1 MNRAINCVKIAVAAS
16 LVWALAAVQSAPA
29 GSLWA
34 KSTRTRRSVYAD
46 DTARNVGDSLTIVI
60 SESSSISTDAKRSN
74 SKKTGR
80 KAEMSGEINYGD
92 LLSWLPTGDFAIP
105 SVDLTGSY
113 EGSFDGEG
121 TWEDKRSVTDKVTV
135 TVEDVLPNGN
145 LVVEGTK
152 ETWINAE
159 RQRVSIR
166 GIVRWNDLDGSNRV
180 GSDRLS
186 DLEVRVN
193 GKGVVGDAIHRPNFV
208 YRLLL
213 GLLPF

>member
-145 LVVEGTK
+145 LVVLGQT
-152 ETWINAE
+152 
-159 RQRVSIR
+159 RRSISGNDEVVQLS
-166 GIVRWNDLDGSNRV
+166 GIVRPSDVDFDNTVKSERVADFYLVRRIEGPENDWTTPGWLG
-180 GSDRLS
+180 
-186 DLEVRVN
+186 
-193 GKGVVGDAIHRPNFV
+193 
-208 YRLLL
+208 RLLNWMN
-213 GLLPF
+213 PS